1 MTENSR
7 QMSLLEMGDSSIQNF
22 ESKNS
27 GAQDVSDELKVQNA
41 INTSSV
47 IKANERQQQAIDTLV
62 GPVMLLAG
70 PGTGKT
76 FTLIER
82 IKSMLKNGVLPSE
95 ILCLTFSEAASSEMK
110 TRLVKAMEGNAA
122 GAMSVCVST
131 YHSFCK
137 DIIDRF
143 PSKFELLDN
152 VQVVDDI
159 TKQTIVKECIDEYH
173 AQKGVEFLKDKW
185 ENRYHYVSQI
195 ISAIDL
201 IKRERISRQE
211 YFEFFETDP
220 DWLPHRDELQIEYK
234 EREQKGKLVQSFL
247 NKIDTFEK
255 KLGKAKEFYEIYE
268 LYEKG
273 LHQHNLIDFS
283 DMLNLVLKTIDYD
296 DELLAEISSGF
307 KYILV
312 DEYQDTN
319 SGQNELIFNIARGA
333 KTNNVFVVG
342 DDDQIIYS
350 FQGARCDNL
359 KTFLKKYPETKVIC
373 LNENNRSS
381 QLILDFAEDIIKND
395 KSRLSNDPEF
405 KLHNIDKK
413 LIAKNDKVIQKEE
426 KIHFSYY
433 AQILQEINDIVEK
446 IETLIN
452 KGIEPKEIAILS
464 KRNDLLVPFAK
475 ILKVKNIP
483 YQLNRQ
489 KSVFEIPSFI
499 ILYFYLKCL
508 DNTYT
513 GADKLFGLLVNE
525 PFLISEKDYFELLKL
540 SRIGS
545 PKKAGNEQD
554 TADKIN
560 EQSAE
565 NNKKRTFFDII
576 KENLDTTFKDSK
588 KIQDFY
594 STFIGLK
601 KQKSSKTLSALVYD
615 VISKTG
621 ILEYFSNTSSEKFEN
636 LAAIK
641 RLLKEVYSYTSLH
654 KTATLPDFINHLDT
668 YLKQGIKMEI
678 EKNPYCSNAVQLL
691 TYHGS
696 KGREFEYVFLPQM
709 TAKLWE
715 KARSPMGLDLPVQKS
730 CFLEDKEENKKAEQL
745 KLLFVG
751 ITRSKFGL
759 YLSYSNC
766 DEEMNVQAMSEYLAS
781 DMLNNPAICD
791 KQNFDMDL
799 DTYADELK
807 RALLYQNSN
816 DVQNELKQRTD
827 NIIVSASA
835 LNKYLN
841 CPREYYYANILDVPV
856 FADDVD
862 NLSFGAAVHFAL
874 EKMARVGKERGNY
887 PTLEEVLGYFKE
899 KISTLEFKDEE
910 AREKFTA
917 RGEEI
922 FNENYLKF
930 IETPLENILASEL
943 LLESGEEGYTLKGF
957 VDRVIKAGDKIY
969 IYDFKTGTAKKIK
982 PDENY
987 HNQLRFYKYLYEK
1000 INPGAEVFDCAL
1012 LYVEKGLNYSHANLT
1027 NEDNIEIENK
1037 IKDFISNVRNLNF
1050 EPTPSKKA
1058 CEYCSY
1064 TLICKLAMKE

>member
-1 MTENSR
+1 MTETIK
-7 QMSLLEMGDSSIQNF
+7 QMSLLKEQVV
-22 ESKNS
+22 EPKEPKN
-27 GAQDVSDELKVQNA
+27 AALKM
-41 INTSSV
+41 IC
-47 IKANERQQQAIDTLV
+47 ANKRQKEAIDTLQ

-82 IKSMLKNGVLPSE
+82 IKSMLENGVLPSE

-110 TRLVKAMEGNAA
+110 TRLVKAMGEDVT

-152 VQVVDDI
+152 IHVVDDI
-159 TKQTIVKECIDEYH
+159 TKQTIVKECIDEYN
-173 AQKGVEFLKDKW
+173 AKFGVEFLKDKW
-185 ENRYHYVSQI
+185 NNRYHYTGQI

-201 IKRERISRQE
+201 IKRERISREE
-211 YFEFFETDP
+211 YFARFESDH
-220 DWLPHRDELQIEYK
+220 DWLPYKEELQAEYK

-273 LHQHNLIDFS
+273 LRQHNLIDFS

-296 DELLAEISSGF
+296 DELLSEISSGF

-333 KTNNVFVVG
+333 KTDNVFVVG

-359 KTFLKKYPETKVIC
+359 KTFLKKYPKTKVIC

-381 QLILDFAEDIIKND
+381 QLILDFAEDIIKSD

-413 LIAKNDKVIQKEE
+413 LIAKNEKVIKKEE
-426 KIHFSYY
+426 KIHFSFYS
-433 AQILQEINDIVEK
+433 QTMQENNDIVDK
-446 IETLIN
+446 IEILIN
-452 KGIEPKEIAILS
+452 KGVEPKEIAILS
-464 KRNDLLVPFAK
+464 KRNDLLIPFAK
-475 ILKVKNIP
+475 ILKAKNIP

-499 ILYFYLKCL
+499 ISYFYLKCL

-525 PFLISEKDYFELLKL
+525 PFLIDEKDYFELLRL
-540 SRIGS
+540 SRTGAK
-545 PKKAGNEQD
+545 PLKEGVK
-554 TADKIN
+554 
-560 EQSAE
+560 E
-565 NNKKRTFFDII
+565 NKRTFFDVI

-588 KIQDFY
+588 KIQEFY
-594 STFIGLK
+594 STFIELK
-601 KQKSSKTLSALVYD
+601 KQKSSKSLEGIVYD

-621 ILEYFSNTSSEKFEN
+621 ILEYFSNSSSEKFEN

-678 EKNPYCSNAVQLL
+678 EKNPYSNNAIQLL

-709 TAKLWE
+709 TSKLWE
-715 KARSPMGLDLPVQKS
+715 KSRSPIGLDLPVQKS
-730 CFLEDKEENKKAEQL
+730 QFLDDKEENKKAEQL

-766 DEEMNVQAMSEYLAS
+766 DEDMNVQAMSEYLNS
-781 DMLNNPAICD
+781 DILNNPALCD
-791 KQNFDMDL
+791 KQTLDMNL
-799 DTYADELK
+799 DTYANELK
-807 RALLYQNSN
+807 RTLLYQDS
-816 DVQNELKQRTD
+816 DDIQNELEQRVESLT
-827 NIIVSASA
+827 VSASA
-835 LNKYLN
+835 LNEYLN
-841 CPREYYYANILDVPV
+841 CPREYYYSNILEIPV
-856 FADDVD
+856 YFDETD
-862 NLSFGAAVHFAL
+862 NLSYGSAVHFAL
-874 EKMARVGKERGNY
+874 EKMARVGKERNKY
-887 PTLEEVLGYFKE
+887 PSLDEVIGFFKD
-899 KISTLEFKDEE
+899 KMLSLEFKDEE
-910 AREKFTA
+910 TREEYIK

-930 IETPLENILASEL
+930 IETPLENIVASEL
-943 LLESGEEGYTLKGF
+943 RLEASEENYTLKGF

-969 IYDFKTGTAKKIK
+969 IYDFKTGSAKKVK

-1000 INPGAEVFDCAL
+1000 INPGVEVFDCAL
-1012 LYVEKGLNYSHANLT
+1012 VYVEKGLNYSRANLT
-1027 NEDNIEIENK
+1027 KEDNIEIENK
-1037 IKDFISNVRNLNF
+1037 IKDFITNVKNLNF

-1058 CEYCSY
+1058 CEFCAYR
-1064 TLICKLAMKE
+1064 LICSLSTED